1 MVKTERAKAMF
12 YSREK
17 TIEKLSAWLTP
28 ETCAA
33 LADFAEDKYPGKYF
47 TLIDYLSDYV
57 DDADGLRD
65 YIEYIL
71 GTDAAAGDKID
82 QMAAEMRFET

>member
-1 MVKTERAKAMF
+1 MF

-33 LADFAEDKYPGKYF
+33 LADYAEEKYTGKYF
-47 TLIDYLSDYV
+47 TLIDYLGDYV
-57 DDADGLRD
+57 DGLRE

-82 QMAAEMRFET
+82 QMAAEMRFDTCTL

>member
-1 MVKTERAKAMF
+1 MF

-33 LADFAEDKYPGKYF
+33 LADYAEEKYTGKYF
-47 TLIDYLSDYV
+47 TLIDYLGDYV
-57 DDADGLRD
+57 DGLRE

-71 GTDAAAGDKID
+71 GNDAAAGDKID
-82 QMAAEMRFET
+82 QMAAEMRFDI

>member
-1 MVKTERAKAMF
+1 MF

-33 LADFAEDKYPGKYF
+33 LADFAEEKYTGKYF
-47 TLIDYLSDYV
+47 TLIDYLGDYV
-57 DDADGLRD
+57 DDADGLRE

-82 QMAAEMRFET
+82 QMAAEMRFDTCML

>member
-1 MVKTERAKAMF
+1 MF

-17 TIEKLSAWLTP
+17 TIKKLSNWLTP
-28 ETCAA
+28 ETCVA
-33 LADFAEDKYPGKYF
+33 LADFAEKCPGKYF
-47 TLIDYLSDYV
+47 FLVNCLSDYV

-82 QMAAEMRFET
+82 QMAAEMRFDTCML